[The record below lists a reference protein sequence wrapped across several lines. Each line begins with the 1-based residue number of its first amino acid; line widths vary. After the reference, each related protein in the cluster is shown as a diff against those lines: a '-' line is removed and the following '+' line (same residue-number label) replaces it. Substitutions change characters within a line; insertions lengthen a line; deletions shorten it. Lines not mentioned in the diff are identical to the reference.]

1 MTLSLDLT
9 LIDDLA
15 LPLTL
20 TLHLTL
26 LDEIKEEPHHCPLDH
41 AEPCLTLLGE
51 IREEPKPHNGF
62 FGKNIY
68 N

>member
-1 MTLSLDLT
+1 MTLYLDLT
-9 LIDDLA
+9 LIDDIA

-26 LDEIKEEPHHCPLDH
+26 LDEIIEEPNQRPLDL
-41 AEPCLTLLGE
+41 AGPCLTLLGE
-51 IREEPKPHNGF
+51 IMEEPKPHNGF